1 MKKTLKE
8 KKITVLV
15 VGIFLVVVVIV
26 GGAILL
32 FSPDQEENPNTPAP
46 TEPNSDEIS
55 VDQAEQIYE
64 DLTKDCTGALTWN
77 LSIGD
82 KVPIENLEDYTTACK
97 TENYYS
103 KMIGYTYDASG
114 NIILHVNVLK
124 RTDNNVYNLEDE
136 LIGTYDDTTINTLLD
151 LGTTYAYTYQNNGEN
166 YQLIA
171 VEWVK

>member
-1 MKKTLKE
+1 MIKTLKE

-32 FSPDQEENPNTPAP
+32 FSPDQEKNPNDSD
-46 TEPNSDEIS
+46 PNRQNNNQIS

-64 DLTKDCTGALTWN
+64 DLTKDWTGPLTWK

-82 KVPIENLEDYTTACK
+82 KVPMENLEDYTTACK

-114 NIILHVNVLK
+114 NVILHVNVLK

-136 LIGTYDDTTINTLLD
+136 LIGTYDETTINTLLD
-151 LGTTYAYTYQNNGEN
+151 LGTTYAYTYQNNGDS
-166 YQLIA
+166 YQLLA

>member
-32 FSPDQEENPNTPAP
+32 FSPNQDKNPN
-46 TEPNSDEIS
+46 NSNSNVQNNDQIS
-55 VDQAEQIYE
+55 VDQAEQIYK

-82 KVPIENLEDYTTACK
+82 KVPMENLEDYTTACK

-103 KMIGYTYDASG
+103 KMIGYTYDASR
-114 NIILHVNVLK
+114 NVILHVNVLK
-124 RTDNNVYNLEDE
+124 RTDNSVYNLEDE
-136 LIGTYDDTTINTLLD
+136 LIGTYDETTINTLLD
-151 LGTTYAYTYQNNGEN
+151 LGTTYAYTYQNNGDS
-166 YQLIA
+166 YQLLA